1 MSEHAINIRI
11 YTKSDCPLCDEMSEI
26 VNRASGKDQWQI
38 EYVDIETDEDLKQKY
53 GQEIPVM
60 FINGRKAFKARM
72 TESQF
77 SKKIEKAKQLMNSSA
92 EIEKAAESNDQVFV
106 PPTPLLAAFFA
117 AVLFG
122 FGYFIFQGIQES
134 KVGARQLSGKLLRVQ
149 DRDNLPLQFD
159 LEKMT
164 GGRLKLAELKDKVV
178 FLNFWATWCP
188 PCVEEMPSIRSL
200 HSKLQSNKNFEMLLV
215 SADESWDPVR
225 KFFGNE
231 PAPFTVLLDPEG
243 DIARQY
249 GTTRFPETYVIIDG
263 RVRGFIEG
271 PRDWDSWFSEAYL
284 QTFLEAR

>member
-1 MSEHAINIRI
+1 MPHEAINIRI

-26 VNRASGKDQWQI
+26 VRRSKGNEEWQL
-38 EYVDIETDEDLKQKY
+38 EYVDIETDDELVRKY

-77 SKKIEKAKQLMNSSA
+77 LKKIKKAKQLKDSST
-92 EIEKAAESNDQVFV
+92 EIERSNESNDQVFV
-106 PPTPLLAAFFA
+106 PPTPLLVIFFA
-117 AVLFG
+117 AVLSAFG
-122 FGYFIFQGIQES
+122 FFIFQGFQES
-134 KVGARQLSGKLLRVQ
+134 KLGSRQLSGKLLRVQ
-149 DRDNLPLQFD
+149 NRDNLPLQFD

-164 GGRLKLAELKDKVV
+164 GGRLKLTELNDKVV

-200 HSKLQSNKNFEMLLV
+200 HAKLKSNEKFEMLLV

-243 DIARQY
+243 DVARQY
-249 GTTRFPETYVIIDG
+249 GTIRFPETYVIIDG

-271 PRDWDSWFSEAYL
+271 PRNWDSWFSEAYL
-284 QTFLEAR
+284 QTFLDAR

>member
-1 MSEHAINIRI
+1 MSEQAINIRI

-26 VNRASGKDQWQI
+26 VNRAPEKDQWQI
-38 EYVDIETDEDLKQKY
+38 EYVDIETDEGLKQKY

-77 SKKIEKAKQLMNSSA
+77 AKKVEKAKELMSRSTENAPVA
-92 EIEKAAESNDQVFV
+92 EPDEQVFV
-106 PPTPLLAAFFA
+106 PPTPLLALFFA
-117 AVLFG
+117 AVFG
-122 FGYFIFQGIQES
+122 AFGYFIFQGFEDS
-134 KVGARQLSGKLLRVQ
+134 KQGSRLLSGKLLRVQ

-164 GGRLKLAELKDKVV
+164 GGRLKLADLQDKVV

-215 SADESWDPVR
+215 SADESWEPVR

-284 QTFLEAR
+284 QTFLETP